1 MTPEAATLA
10 DAWAKFTSLYGEVD
24 PYSIEIEIREK
35 PVRRRVRLQCVKP
48 PAPVPSSF
56 HGR

>member
-10 DAWAKFTSLYGEVD
+10 DAWAKFTALYEEVD

-35 PVRRRVRLQCVKP
+35 PAHRRVRLQWLKP
-48 PAPVPSSF
+48 PAPAEQLY
-56 HGR
+56 GR

>member
-10 DAWAKFTSLYGEVD
+10 DAWAKFTALYEEVD

-35 PVRRRVRLQCVKP
+35 PVRRRIRLQSLKP
-48 PAPVPSSF
+48 SARAEQL